1 MYILMRANGK
11 LLLSGEYF
19 VLDGAVALALPTVPG
34 QTMRITEEGIEGLLR
49 WTSIDSDGK
58 PWFEGD
64 FELPGLSYIKGTH
77 EDIGQRIQQIL
88 EAICTLSPTFL
99 LNQTCLTIETRLE
112 FSRLWGLGSSSTLI
126 YLLAQW
132 AGVNPFQLLKSTFG
146 GSGYDIAAA
155 GQAGPF
161 LYRVGNPPE
170 VTPCAFQPP
179 FASQLYFVYLGQK
192 QDSREGIHRYR
203 ERQPVDQ
210 SLIDQVSALTHSF
223 LTCRELTE
231 FDQLIRTHEVLLSDF
246 LDLPR
251 ARDLYFSDFWGEIKS
266 LGAWGGDFVLATS
279 ARSETET
286 QAYFNESGFSVFLPY
301 RQLIL
306 T

>member
-1 MYILMRANGK
+1 MRANGK

-19 VLDGAVALALPTVPG
+19 VLDGALALALPTVPG

-49 WTSIDSDGK
+49 WTSIDSNGK

-112 FSRLWGLGSSSTLI
+112 FPRLWGLGSSSTLI
-126 YLLAQW
+126 HLVAQW
-132 AGVNPFQLLKSTFG
+132 ADVNPFQLLKSTFG

-155 GQAGPF
+155 GQGAPF

-170 VTPCAFQPP
+170 VTPCIFQPP
-179 FASQLYFVYLGQK
+179 FANQLYFVYLGQK
-192 QDSREGIHRYR
+192 QDSREGIARYR
-203 ERQPVDQ
+203 ERQPVAQ
-210 SLIDQVSALTHSF
+210 TLVDQVSTLTHSF
-223 LTCRELTE
+223 LTCATLAE
-231 FDQLIRTHEVLLSDF
+231 FDELIRTHEALIGDF

-251 ARDLYFSDFWGEIKS
+251 AYDLYFSDFWGEIKS

-279 ARSETET
+279 DRSETET
-286 QAYFNESGFSVFLPY
+286 QTYFNERGFSVFLPY